1 MDFISGKHI
10 SRRTMLKGVGAT
22 LGLPLLDAMVPAG
35 RAAAAVS
42 AYRAEERTRLVCIEN
57 VHGAAGSNDLGASL
71 GLWSPKEEGSQFDL
85 SGSSMEPLESFRK

>member
-42 AYRAEERTRLVCIEN
+42 SYRAEERTRLVCIEN
-57 VHGAAGSNDLGASL
+57 VHGAAGCTPKANRRVRSFCRNIHGSDLRATI
-71 GLWSPKEEGSQFDL
+71 WA
-85 SGSSMEPLESFRK
+85 